1 MDVSEQDSDQEGTAR
16 PGQAAV
22 SHAVARQ
29 RVDVSP
35 DRPQARV
42 DEPAAGHGQ
51 AAATAGPGGRAHASS
66 AANQARDR
74 AAADRTRAAADR
86 TRAAADRTRAAADR
100 EAAARDRVLAR
111 AELMKARAR
120 NGEDVGAL
128 AGTIAHNLNNLMAI
142 VVGYA
147 NRLVAGAQGATT
159 REDLE
164 QIIAAADRATALT
177 KALLAFAGLAKSGKT
192 PVDPAQA
199 IRDLEPRLRALA
211 DAGVGFD
218 LRLDPQEILVMVD
231 AAEFDQAI
239 INLAI
244 NASDTMPDGGTITL
258 TSAHRAVASE
268 EAQRHGVHAGCYA
281 EVSVADTGAGI
292 AADTCERIFDPF
304 FTTKG
309 SANTGLGL
317 ATLRAIV
324 EHAGGWIDVQTEIGA
339 GTTLRMALP
348 EAEPATQPSL

>member
-1 MDVSEQDSDQEGTAR
+1 MDVSEQDSDPEGTEQ

-22 SHAVARQ
+22 GHAVPRQ
-29 RVDVSP
+29 RRDPSP
-35 DRPQARV
+35 ERPQARIDV
-42 DEPAAGHGQ
+42 AAAGHGQ
-51 AAATAGPGGRAHASS
+51 TAATAGPGGRAHASS

-86 TRAAADRTRAAADR
+86 MRAAADR

-211 DAGVGFD
+211 DAGVCFD